1 MDVDQDIMDVIKT
14 ARLKKGYTQEY
25 VAKRVYLSAKAYSK
39 IETGKNRLRVDNL
52 KAICDVLDIPYYL
65 ILSKYCPLFR
75 SVGEDIDVCV
85 DSIGM
90 TNDEWAFVQFLADYT
105 DSDISDIFD
114 TANLIFF
121 LV

>member
-52 KAICDVLDIPYYL
+52 KAICDVLKNSDEITFVRVFILFIFLLCVIAVIFIILLYMFCFWMHLWCFLWLFLLYY
-65 ILSKYCPLFR
+65 
-75 SVGEDIDVCV
+75 
-85 DSIGM
+85 
-90 TNDEWAFVQFLADYT
+90 
-105 DSDISDIFD
+105 
-114 TANLIFF
+114 
-121 LV
+121 